1 MVRHEDFLGGVDR
14 FDPTMQ
20 HCRRRRQSAAKGG
33 RTEVRGMTFGGR
45 DGVGRAVVSLFTFG
59 GRKKS
64 GEIGRK
70 KSDFWREILTR
81 GK

>member
-1 MVRHEDFLGGVDR
+1 
-14 FDPTMQ
+14 
-20 HCRRRRQSAAKGG
+20 
-33 RTEVRGMTFGGR
+33 MTFGGR

-70 KSDFWREILTR
+70 KSDFWREILTKEPLLFALGGVER
-81 GK
+81 QGAKPLMP